1 MACMSCLQIPSE
13 LLLSEAMG
21 YGTEQH
27 IRYKRLDDER
37 QFPNSS
43 FTMLL
48 ALVVI

>member
-1 MACMSCLQIPSE
+1 
-13 LLLSEAMG
+13 MG

-27 IRYKRLDDER
+27 IRYKRLDDEQ